1 MAIFICPFTWFY
13 LHCQQPYSYS
23 RQGEMKTGR
32 LIPIS
37 SYILIILLNFQAPR
51 NIVRRE
57 LHKIFKQGQD
67 AELTWVWLQQN
78 FQFCAI
84 WESGTKSTRDNGRTC
99 NFNCLPFMSWS
110 APQLSSFLLPSPEM
124 LTSVSDLFTHIS
136 FYVFEVCPLLSQGAI
151 EKGEKNESFSRS
163 PKFKYK
169 NNTSSVGC
177 QWPKHAVKHIHV
189 FIYWNY
195 GASDIQVQS
204 QQVCGTEALGL
215 WCKV

>member
-124 LTSVSDLFTHIS
+124 LTSVSDLFTHILCIWS
-136 FYVFEVCPLLSQGAI
+136 LPLT
-151 EKGEKNESFSRS
+151 FSRGHWKGREKWILFQVS
-163 PKFKYK
+163 KIQIQEQHKQCWLSMAKACSKAY
-169 NNTSSVGC
+169 SC
-177 QWPKHAVKHIHV
+177 
-189 FIYWNY
+189 IYLLKLW
-195 GASDIQVQS
+195 GFWHS
-204 QQVCGTEALGL
+204 GTEPTSVWHRGLGAL
-215 WCKV
+215 V